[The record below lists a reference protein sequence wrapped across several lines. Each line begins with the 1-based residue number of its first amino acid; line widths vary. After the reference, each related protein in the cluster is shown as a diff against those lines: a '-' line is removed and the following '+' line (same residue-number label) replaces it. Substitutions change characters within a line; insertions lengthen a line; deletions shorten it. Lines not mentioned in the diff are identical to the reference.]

1 MISLL
6 SILAIGFL
14 FGMRHATD
22 PDHVIAIST
31 IVSRASNIKRASMI
45 GVAWG
50 VGHTLTIVAVGFLMI
65 FFRMAL
71 PTRVG
76 LAMEL
81 AAGLMLILLG
91 LNNLRGFLKKI
102 AGRFQVG
109 DPDRCDHAR
118 SRHGDYG
125 HAPIRADHTA
135 RGHDIRHNLIATVDR
150 WFHRLDMYQLL
161 RPLMIGI
168 VHGLAGSAAIALLVL
183 TTIRSVPWA
192 VGYLVVFG
200 IGTVLGMM
208 LITITLGSALAY
220 SGKRIAIA
228 DRHFATVAGVI
239 SLALGL
245 CIAYQIGF
253 VGGLFRAQAHWIPR

>member
-81 AAGLMLILLG
+81 LQ
-91 LNNLRGFLKKI
+91 NPR
-102 AGRFQVG
+102 QVG
-109 DPDRCDHAR
+109 QLRQVCLREP
-118 SRHGDYG
+118 
-125 HAPIRADHTA
+125 RA
-135 RGHDIRHNLIATVDR
+135 
-150 WFHRLDMYQLL
+150 
-161 RPLMIGI
+161 
-168 VHGLAGSAAIALLVL
+168 S
-183 TTIRSVPWA
+183 
-192 VGYLVVFG
+192 
-200 IGTVLGMM
+200 
-208 LITITLGSALAY
+208 
-220 SGKRIAIA
+220 
-228 DRHFATVAGVI
+228 
-239 SLALGL
+239 
-245 CIAYQIGF
+245 C
-253 VGGLFRAQAHWIPR
+253 